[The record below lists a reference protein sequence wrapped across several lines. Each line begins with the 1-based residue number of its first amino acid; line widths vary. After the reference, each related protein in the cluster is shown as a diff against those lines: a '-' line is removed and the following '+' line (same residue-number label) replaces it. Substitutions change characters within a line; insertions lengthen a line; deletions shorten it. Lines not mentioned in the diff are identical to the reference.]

1 MKDLVAQFDKSVIK
15 IEFKTDKRGELVGIL
30 KEVVFW
36 KGKAL
41 FLVHTEYL
49 NKLFVVSK
57 DEIRDIWSP
66 SIEFDIT
73 ICDLPKL
80 IEYKR
85 RES

>member
-15 IEFKTDKRGELVGIL
+15 VEFKTDKHGDLVGTL
-30 KEVVFW
+30 KELVFW

-41 FLVHTEYL
+41 FLIHTEYMDR
-49 NKLFVVSK
+49 LFLVSK
-57 DEIRDIWSP
+57 DEMRDIWSP
-66 SIEFDIT
+66 SSEFDIT

-85 RES
+85 RKS